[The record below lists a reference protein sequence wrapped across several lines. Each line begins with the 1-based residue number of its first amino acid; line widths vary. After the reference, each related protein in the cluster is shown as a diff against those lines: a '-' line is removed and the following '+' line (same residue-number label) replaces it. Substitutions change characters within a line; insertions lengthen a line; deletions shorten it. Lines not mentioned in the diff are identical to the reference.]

1 MHMVLKLAALLALS
15 LLITSLLLVVVRLNR
30 SQKDP
35 SRVNA
40 IYPGS
45 DVRALG
51 AEDINRKTL
60 EAAAALRGKQAE
72 PFLQQQR

>member
-15 LLITSLLLVVVRLNR
+15 LLITFLVLVVAGLNR
-30 SQKDP
+30 PQKAP
-35 SRVNA
+35 SRINA
-40 IYPGS
+40 IYTG
-45 DVRALG
+45 DVRSLG

-72 PFLQQQR
+72 RFLPQQR